1 MLDELYARFL
11 FFPELQVTV
20 DGRRNDEVRTAPFLA

>member
-1 MLDELYARFL
+1 MLDELYTRFL

-20 DGRRNDEVRTAPFLA
+20 DGRRNDEVRTVAF